1 MFWYPTVLL
10 IGITLTMSTFS
21 LQLNCKVNV
30 AAAIDGESIILQGL
44 FRWNLI
50 QQHNPRNQEL
60 VYLQMNNLSL
70 REVD

>member
-1 MFWYPTVLL
+1 
-10 IGITLTMSTFS
+10 MSTFS

-30 AAAIDGESIILQGL
+30 AAAIDGECIILQGL

-50 QQHNPRNQEL
+50 QQHNNPRNQEL
-60 VYLQMNNLSL
+60 IYLQMNNLSL